1 MQSLF
6 DDVLREIPSADDYET
21 NCRDVWPQRWA
32 LLKAKVEKF
41 TSTNSAMV
49 PCCYFNLPKLA
60 CNLFPNRKCGAKAC
74 LLKAQHQ

>member
-1 MQSLF
+1 MEFDLHGLTLVEAIREYPEQACIIMQKQAMELAQ
-6 DDVLREIPSADDYET
+6 RAD
-21 NCRDVWPQRWA
+21 
-32 LLKAKVEKF
+32 
-41 TSTNSAMV
+41 NSAMV